1 MILFYLLEFFP
12 ILPKTKEESYKL
24 I

>member
-1 MILFYLLEFFP
+1 MILFYLLEFSP

>member
-1 MILFYLLEFFP
+1 MILFYLLEFSS